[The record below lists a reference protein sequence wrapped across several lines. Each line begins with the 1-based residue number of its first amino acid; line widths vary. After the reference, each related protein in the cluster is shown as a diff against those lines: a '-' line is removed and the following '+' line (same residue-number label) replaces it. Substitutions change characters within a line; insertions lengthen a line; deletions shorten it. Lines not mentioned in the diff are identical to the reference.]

1 MTPPSNNSDSTPL
14 PDFNYI
20 LRLVKRIL
28 PNGYD
33 HESIAAELVCRGI
46 ETAQQP
52 SFTSVRI
59 FCVDQMRR
67 TRSERNANEGYASRQ
82 APQRGLSALAPSAD
96 DALADVLRLAQLD
109 STSRVILIHKF
120 WLGRS
125 DIEIAHA
132 LGLPAYRVT
141 ELRNQALDRL
151 RTVAKELF
159 PRED

>member
-1 MTPPSNNSDSTPL
+1 MTPPDNNV

-33 HESIAAELVCRGI
+33 HESIAAELVCRGL
-46 ETAQQP
+46 ESRVRV
-52 SFTSVRI
+52 SFTSIRNYCLDHRRRQNSERFANEVWHG
-59 FCVDQMRR
+59 RR
-67 TRSERNANEGYASRQ
+67 TEKGRSSNTQSPDDTLAAILSSARLSGTDRQ
-82 APQRGLSALAPSAD
+82 
-96 DALADVLRLAQLD
+96 
-109 STSRVILIHKF
+109 ILIHKY